1 MLALIPK
8 TLIDIDTVF
17 HLKTEI
23 EAISILKV
31 KKSGFKD
38 LLMLCHQLQS
48 CFAPLKQKLCDSLK
62 ALVKFIDDSF
72 I

>member
-31 KKSGFKD
+31 KKVD
-38 LLMLCHQLQS
+38 LKIYLCCATS
-48 CFAPLKQKLCDSLK
+48 CN
-62 ALVKFIDDSF
+62 LVSHP
-72 I
+72 